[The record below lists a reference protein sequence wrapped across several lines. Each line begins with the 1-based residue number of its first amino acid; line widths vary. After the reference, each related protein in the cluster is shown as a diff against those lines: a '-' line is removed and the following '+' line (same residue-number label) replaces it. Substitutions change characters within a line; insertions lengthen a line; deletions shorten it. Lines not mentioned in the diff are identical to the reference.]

1 MTGFDYAVLC
11 VLGLSL
17 LVGVLRGLLREVVTL
32 AGWIAAFVLATGF
45 SGWLARYMPQSL
57 GPMLAQLLAFAAIFV
72 GVLIAAGLTGLV
84 LALIARS
91 AGLGA
96 SDRVLGGAF
105 GAARGMLIV
114 LAVVLVAGL
123 TPLPRE
129 PFWRD
134 AVLSGPFETAVV
146 ALRPFLPEDLGRR
159 IRYRTP

>member
-1 MTGFDYAVLC
+1 
-11 VLGLSL
+11 
-17 LVGVLRGLLREVVTL
+17 
-32 AGWIAAFVLATGF
+32 
-45 SGWLARYMPQSL
+45 
-57 GPMLAQLLAFAAIFV
+57 MLAQLLAFVAIFV
-72 GVLIAAGLTGLV
+72 SVLIAAGLAGLA

-96 SDRVLGGAF
+96 SDRMLGGAF
-105 GAARGMLIV
+105 GTARGLLIV

-146 ALRPFLPEDLGRR
+146 ALRPFLPEELGRR